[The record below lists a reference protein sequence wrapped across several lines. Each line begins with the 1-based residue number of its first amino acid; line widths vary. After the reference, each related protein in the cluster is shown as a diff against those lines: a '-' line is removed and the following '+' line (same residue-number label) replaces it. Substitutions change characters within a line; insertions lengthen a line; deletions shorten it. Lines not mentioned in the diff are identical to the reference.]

1 MILWNEVD
9 MRTRIDQQTLS
20 DILDGEICFVSNVK
34 LVEALRDDFV

>member
-9 MRTRIDQQTLS
+9 MCTCIDQQTLS
-20 DILDGEICFVSNVK
+20 DILDGEIGLVSNVE

>member
-9 MRTRIDQQTLS
+9 MCTRIDQQTLS
-20 DILDGEICFVSNVK
+20 DVLDGEIGLVSNVK